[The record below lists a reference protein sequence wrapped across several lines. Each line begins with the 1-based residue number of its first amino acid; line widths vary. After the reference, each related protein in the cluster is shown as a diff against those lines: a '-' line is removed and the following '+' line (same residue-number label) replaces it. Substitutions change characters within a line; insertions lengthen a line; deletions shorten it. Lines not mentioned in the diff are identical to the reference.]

1 MFDKVQENTDA
12 ALRHKRHTYAE
23 GANLAINQT
32 IMRSI
37 NTTIISVLP
46 IISLMIVAVWMLGVG
61 TLQDLALIQ
70 LVGVVTGTYA
80 SVFLATPLVVG
91 IKNRFR
97 TEVQE
102 HDKAVLEARTTDSV
116 TDAVAAAA
124 H

>member
-1 MFDKVQENTDA
+1 
-12 ALRHKRHTYAE
+12 
-23 GANLAINQT
+23 
-32 IMRSI
+32 MRSI

>member
-1 MFDKVQENTDA
+1 
-12 ALRHKRHTYAE
+12 
-23 GANLAINQT
+23 
-32 IMRSI
+32 
-37 NTTIISVLP
+37 
-46 IISLMIVAVWMLGVG
+46 MLGVG